1 MAMQE
6 ASAAGV
12 GFTRPTGFR
21 GRMALAALL
30 AGSPLLALMF
40 AALGPVL
47 PMMATHFADGDDGT
61 FATQMIMTVPAI
73 GVIIGGLMA
82 GFMVDRFGPRPVLLW
97 GLGVYGVAGSSGL
110 YLDSLWPL
118 LATRVVVG
126 LAIAHA
132 VTSVGVI
139 VGGWFQGLARVR
151 FLGYQ
156 AAVAGIS
163 ALIFLISSGVIAE
176 HFSWRAPFALYLL
189 AFVVLAISAAA
200 IRSEEVP
207 ARERDAP
214 SPAGAFRPL
223 FPIYGVALF
232 LFTAYFMT
240 SIQLS
245 FLLAAENVTSPLT
258 RSFVIAGG
266 VLAGGLCGG
275 SYGWV
280 VARIGSRG
288 AQILL
293 TTLLGSGLIVIGT
306 ADSLAV
312 IAIGAIMSGGGGGMI
327 PPHIESRLLATARIE
342 VRARAISFMFTALYV
357 ADFLNPLVVS
367 PIRSGFGI
375 HAAFIAI
382 GSVLVLAAV
391 PLAMRTPKIAHQH

>member
-1 MAMQE
+1 MDIQTAPI
-6 ASAAGV
+6 AGA
-12 GFTRPTGFR
+12 GLTRPAGLR
-21 GRMALAALL
+21 GRMALVALL

-47 PMMATHFADGDDGT
+47 PMMADHFADGGDGT
-61 FATQMIMTVPAI
+61 FATQMIMTVPAL
-73 GVIIGGLMA
+73 GVIVGGLMA

-97 GLGVYGVAGSSGL
+97 GLGIYGVAGSSGL
-110 YLDSLWPL
+110 YLDSLWAL
-118 LATRVVVG
+118 LASRVVVG

-163 ALIFLISSGVIAE
+163 ALIFLVSSGLIAE
-176 HFSWRAPFALYLL
+176 QFSWRAPFALYLL
-189 AFVVLAISAAA
+189 AFVVLAISAVT

-207 ARERDAP
+207 TRERDAP
-214 SPAGAFRPL
+214 SPPGAFKPL
-223 FPIYGVALF
+223 YPIYGVALF

-245 FLLAAENVTSPLT
+245 FLLAAVNVTSPLT
-258 RSFVIAGG
+258 RSLVIAGG

-280 VARIGSRG
+280 VSRIGSRG

-293 TTLLGSGLIVIGT
+293 TCLLGSGLVVIGT

-312 IAIGAIMSGGGGGMI
+312 IAIGAIMAGGGGGMI
-327 PPHIESRLLATARIE
+327 PPHIESRLLGTARIE

-357 ADFLNPLVVS
+357 ADFLNPLVVT
-367 PIRSGFGI
+367 PIRAGFGI
-375 HAAFIAI
+375 HAAFIVV
-382 GSVLVLAAV
+382 GSVLVLAAI
-391 PLAMRTPKIAHQH
+391 PLASRTPKYADPH

>member
-1 MAMQE
+1 MDMHE
-6 ASAAGV
+6 APATGAA
-12 GFTRPTGFR
+12 FTRPSGLR
-21 GRMALAALL
+21 GKLALVALL

-47 PMMATHFADGDDGT
+47 PMMATDFADRTDCA

-97 GLGVYGVAGSSGL
+97 GLGIYGIAGSAGL
-110 YLDSLWPL
+110 YIDTLWPL
-118 LATRVVVG
+118 LVTRVIVG

-132 VTSVGVI
+132 VTSVGVV

-163 ALIFLISSGVIAE
+163 ALIFLISSGFIAE

-189 AFVVLAISAAA
+189 AFVVLGISAAT
-200 IRSEEVP
+200 IRSDEVP
-207 ARERDAP
+207 TRERDAP

-240 SIQLS
+240 SLQLT

-258 RSFVIAGG
+258 RSLVIAGG

-293 TTLLGSGLIVIGT
+293 TCLLGSGLIVIGT

-312 IAIGAIMSGGGGGMI
+312 IAIGAVMSGGGGGMI

-357 ADFLNPLVVS
+357 ADFLNPLLVN
-367 PIRSGFGI
+367 PIRTAFGI
-375 HAAFIAI
+375 HTAFIVF
-382 GSVLVLAAV
+382 GTVLVIAAV
-391 PLAMRTPKIAHQH
+391 PLAWRTPKLANQH

>member
-1 MAMQE
+1 MATQE
-6 ASAAGV
+6 ASTAGA
-12 GFTRPTGFR
+12 GFTRPGGFR
-21 GRMALAALL
+21 GRMALVALL

-47 PMMATHFADGDDGT
+47 PMMAAHFDEGNDGA

-97 GLGVYGVAGSSGL
+97 GLGLYGVAGSAGL
-110 YLDSLWPL
+110 YIDDLWPL
-118 LATRVVVG
+118 LAARVVVG
-126 LAIAHA
+126 LTIAHA
-132 VTSVGVI
+132 VTAVGVV

-163 ALIFLISSGVIAE
+163 ALIFLVSSGLIAE
-176 HFSWRAPFALYLL
+176 QFSWRAPFALYLL
-189 AFVVLAISAAA
+189 AFVVLAISAAT
-200 IRSEEVP
+200 IRADEVP

-258 RSFVIAGG
+258 RSLVIAGG

-306 ADSLAV
+306 ADSLAI
-312 IAIGAIMSGGGGGMI
+312 IAVGAIMSGGGGGMI
-327 PPHIESRLLATARIE
+327 PPHIESRLLGTARIE

-357 ADFLNPLVVS
+357 ADFLNPLVVT
-367 PIRSGFGI
+367 PIRTAFGI

-382 GSVLVLAAV
+382 GSMLVIAAV
-391 PLAMRTPKIAHQH
+391 PLALRTPKLANQH